1 MKGKRRL
8 LREITILHIK
18 SQKKLIRK
26 RIKLNI
32 NANMEREKVDV
43 PPVLELELAN
53 MEIRRGA
60 VAPVVKME
68 FANTTNGSH
77 SVATVSGLLSVNMES
92 GNNAVATAAGLSS
105 AKIARTGLTLTQEGR
120 SMMAC
125 AIAAT
130 RANFPMTRRFAQKKQ

>member
-1 MKGKRRL
+1 
-8 LREITILHIK
+8 
-18 SQKKLIRK
+18 
-26 RIKLNI
+26 
-32 NANMEREKVDV
+32 MEREKVAV
-43 PPVLELELAN
+43 PPVLELKFAN
-53 MEIRRGA
+53 MESDA
-60 VAPVVKME
+60 VSPVVEME
-68 FANTTNGSH
+68 FANTKKGRV
-77 SVATVSGLLSVNMES
+77 SVATVAVLLSVNMES